1 MGSWRVHGC
10 RRDSLAEV
18 VAFEGGERA
27 VDGEGIDEHVGEV
40 FLAGVVKDVL
50 EGAG

>member
-1 MGSWRVHGC
+1 
-10 RRDSLAEV
+10 
-18 VAFEGGERA
+18 